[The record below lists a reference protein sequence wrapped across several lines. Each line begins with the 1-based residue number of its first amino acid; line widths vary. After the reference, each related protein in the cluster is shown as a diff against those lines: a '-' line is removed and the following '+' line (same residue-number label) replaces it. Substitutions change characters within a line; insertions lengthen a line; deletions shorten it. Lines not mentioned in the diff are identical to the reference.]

1 MGIYSKW
8 HHVISYLNALI
19 APSVKGIFFTQ
30 NFIQEQVNGFM
41 SIHAVALDEKSNS
54 AVPFLTRFQ
63 HLHKE
68 DPEKVRRQDIIE
80 ECAANIGAGSN
91 TSALGFSSVLFQ
103 LLKHPGIFAKLRAEL
118 DARHERGEFQ

>member
-80 ECAANIGAGSN
+80 ECAANI
-91 TSALGFSSVLFQ
+91 
-103 LLKHPGIFAKLRAEL
+103 LKHPGIFAKLRAEL